1 MGTIFVMFS
10 IVFVLKYLMD
20 EHWNF
25 SHGYE
30 PLFWISA
37 NRYVPSPRVVT
48 EIPQMSVDLSNSELD
63 GKWMDKEPLREL
75 EQKEQEVGN
84 LLE

>member
-1 MGTIFVMFS
+1 
-10 IVFVLKYLMD
+10 
-20 EHWNF
+20 
-25 SHGYE
+25 
-30 PLFWISA
+30 
-37 NRYVPSPRVVT
+37 VVI

-75 EQKEQEVGN
+75 GQKEQEVGN